1 MTKILVS
8 ACLLGLC
15 CRYDGKEKADERVLR
30 LLERDDI
37 QLVPVCPEQ
46 LGGMETPRLPSERRG
61 ETVVNSAGKDV
72 TGHYEKG
79 AAQALKTARLYGC
92 KAAILKE
99 RSPSCGKGQIY
110 DGTFSKTLVEG
121 DGITAELLQK
131 HGVKVIGEREVENYF
146 PIESDD

>member
-99 RSPSCGKGQIY
+99 RSPSCGKGRIY
-110 DGTFSKTLVEG
+110 DGTFSGTLTEG
-121 DGITAELLQK
+121 DGVTAKLLMD
-131 HGVKVIGEREVENYF
+131 HGIQVFGESEAEF
-146 PIESDD
+146 GSICGG

>member
-1 MTKILVS
+1 MTRILVS
-8 ACLLGLC
+8 ACLLGFC

-121 DGITAELLQK
+121 DGIPAQLLQK

>member
-1 MTKILVS
+1 MTRILVS
-8 ACLLGLC
+8 ACLLGFC
-15 CRYDGKEKADERVLR
+15 CRYDGKQKADDRVLK
-30 LLERDDI
+30 LLEREGI
-37 QLVPVCPEQ
+37 FLVPVCPEQ
-46 LGGMETPRLPSERRG
+46 IGGMETPRLPSERHG
-61 ETVVNSAGKDV
+61 EGVVNSAGEDV
-72 TGHYEKG
+72 TGHYAKG
-79 AAQALKTARLYGC
+79 AAQALKMAELYDC
-92 KAAILKE
+92 KLAILKE

>member
-99 RSPSCGKGQIY
+99 RSPSCGKGRIY
-110 DGTFSKTLVEG
+110 YGTFSGTLKEG
-121 DGITAELLQK
+121 DGVTAKLLMH
-131 HGVKVIGEREVENYF
+131 HGIKVFV
-146 PIESDD
+146 ESDAEFGSICGG